1 MTTED
6 LIRALSVDRTIKRN
20 PRTMLWLALAP
31 ATAFVAILFFAR
43 IGFRADIDDA
53 LHTVRFLFK
62 FAVIVPLAAG
72 TINAMFR
79 SGEPIQTYGWWLR
92 LLPLPSLLLG
102 AGVVAELLTIPRSD
116 WMVRLIGSNAVNC
129 MTLIPLLA
137 SGPLAIFITVLKSG
151 APAHSGLSGAMAGL
165 AASGL
170 AAIFYGTNCFDDS
183 PLFVVTWY
191 PLAIGTVTL
200 VGYLAGRLLLRW

>member
-6 LIRALSVDRTIKRN
+6 LIRALSVDRTIGRK
-20 PRTMLWLALAP
+20 PRTMVLLALVP
-31 ATAFVAILFFAR
+31 AMAFVAILFFSR
-43 IGFRADIDDA
+43 IGFRPDIDDA

-62 FAVIVPLAAG
+62 FVVILPLAAVTMG
-72 TINAMFR
+72 AMFR
-79 SGEPIQTYGWWLR
+79 SMDPIRAYGWWMK
-92 LLPLPSLLLG
+92 LLPLPLLLLG
-102 AGVVAELLTIPRSD
+102 AGVVAELLAIPRSD

-137 SGPLAIFITVLKSG
+137 SGPLAVFMIALKSG
-151 APAHSGLSGAMAGL
+151 APADPGLSGAMAGL
-165 AASGL
+165 AASSI
-170 AAIFYGTNCFDDS
+170 AAIFYATNCFDDS

-200 VGYLAGRLLLRW
+200 AGYLAGRLLLRW